1 MLISLLL
8 LALAPVQ
15 PRAMFA
21 DYVLN
26 VPIRIE
32 NMRNL
37 TSATLNCDILHIGSS
52 ATDRQS
58 LGTPGT
64 GTVAVPLSG
73 GAYTGTLT
81 VTVSVTAANALQHP
95 PTTWS
100 CGLVFRWRNPD
111 GTEYNESPTS
121 NAVRATAYTTLT
133 GQEVLTNTTEI
144 SGPLPPG

>member
-15 PRAMFA
+15 PRATFA

-37 TSATLNCDILHIGSS
+37 SSATLNCDILHIGST
-52 ATDRQS
+52 ATDRVS

-64 GTVAVPLSG
+64 GSVPVPLSG

-81 VTVSVTAANALQHP
+81 ATVSVTAANALQHP

-100 CGLVFRWRNPD
+100 CTLVFRWRNPD

-121 NAVRATAYTTLT
+121 NTIRAAAYTSIT

-144 SGPLPPG
+144 SGPLPPA